1 MYKVLGISMIG
12 YLKYDDA
19 IKSSFIEDDL
29 YQKRNN
35 EKVIKDLY
43 IVKSYGFK
51 IMEARHI
58 YIKWCNNSFYLQ
70 TIILRW

>member
-1 MYKVLGISMIG
+1 MIG

-43 IVKSYGFK
+43 IVKVMAS
-51 IMEARHI
+51 R
-58 YIKWCNNSFYLQ
+58 
-70 TIILRW
+70 

>member
-1 MYKVLGISMIG
+1 MIC

-19 IKSSFIEDDL
+19 IKSIFIEDDL

-35 EKVIKDLY
+35 ERATKDLY

-51 IMEARHI
+51 IMEARHG
-58 YIKWCNNSFYLQ
+58 YIK
-70 TIILRW
+70 